1 MEFCKLLVDNLR
13 KKFNDYFWFQATLEI
28 FRLFVEEE
36 VKKHLFNDRSQKI
49 TCDGSANTMRHS
61 PTYWMK
67 KIELKQTSARFV
79 DIKIMIELQINLYFS
94 KKQ

>member
-36 VKKHLFNDRSQKI
+36 VKKHLFNDRS
-49 TCDGSANTMRHS
+49 
-61 PTYWMK
+61 
-67 KIELKQTSARFV
+67 
-79 DIKIMIELQINLYFS
+79 
-94 KKQ
+94 